1 MANDVLNS
9 LLKEY
14 EQKKVR
20 AELDLE
26 RRKSIL
32 YDLIPRLK
40 EIDEELNHYVF
51 ATTKNILNLTDKN
64 KSQVFVSNLQNE
76 IQKLK
81 KEKEQI
87 LINNNYSVDYLKPF
101 YECKLCNDTGYV
113 TDENNHTVMC
123 SCLKQKLLDISF
135 NEANMYNI
143 KKENFNFFNE
153 NLYSDKKDA
162 SRYRFDISPREN
174 ILNIKNKCIDFVKHF
189 DDIQYNNLLFTG
201 STGLR

>member
-40 EIDEELNHYVF
+40 EIDEELNHYAF

-81 KEKEQI
+81 RE
-87 LINNNYSVDYLKPF
+87 
-101 YECKLCNDTGYV
+101 NDTGYV

-174 ILNIKNKCIDFVKHF
+174 ILNIKNKCLEFVKHF